1 MQGVFRECARERDN
15 KGKPA
20 PRREE
25 MLPNC
30 VQESERGRGL

>member
-1 MQGVFRECARERDN
+1 MQGVCRECARERG

-25 MLPNC
+25 MLPHC
-30 VQESERGRGL
+30 VQESEHGRGV